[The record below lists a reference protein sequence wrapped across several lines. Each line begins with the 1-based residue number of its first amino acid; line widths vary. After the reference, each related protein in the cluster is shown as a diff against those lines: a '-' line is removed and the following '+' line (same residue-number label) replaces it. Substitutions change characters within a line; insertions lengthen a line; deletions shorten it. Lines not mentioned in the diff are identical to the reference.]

1 MAEVFYCQYLSDG
14 QIVRTGRID
23 ENSTGLVENST
34 STLLVTSEKVVLG
47 ESYVDVATQT
57 VLPMA
62 SVTATTALS
71 ADTNEVVSLT
81 GLPNC
86 TVNYYLGEYSAPLI
100 PTPEDTQEPIATD
113 TVSDGQLDISS
124 DLAGVYTI
132 TLSAPTSLESVVT
145 FTVEDA

>member
-1 MAEVFYCQYLSDG
+1 MAEVFYCQYLTDG
-14 QIVRTGRID
+14 EIVSTGRID
-23 ENSTGLVENST
+23 ENSTGLVENNT
-34 STLLVTSEKVVLG
+34 STLLVTSEEVVLG

-86 TVNYYLGEYSAPLI
+86 TVNYYLGEYVTPLI

-132 TLSAPTSLESVVT
+132 MLSAPTSLESVVT